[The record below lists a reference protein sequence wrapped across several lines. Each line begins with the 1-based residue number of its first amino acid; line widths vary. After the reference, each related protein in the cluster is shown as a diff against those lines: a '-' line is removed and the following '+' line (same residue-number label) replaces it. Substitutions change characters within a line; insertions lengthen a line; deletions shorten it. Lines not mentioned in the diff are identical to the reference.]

1 MLQHKAPTLV
11 EFANIPS
18 ASLHQSINTYS
29 SWSQQ
34 HMDLSESSAMME
46 YAHLASVK
54 FSNSEVE
61 QDRIAS
67 YGESG
72 VKYAGLII
80 ASL

>member
-1 MLQHKAPTLV
+1 
-11 EFANIPS
+11 
-18 ASLHQSINTYS
+18 
-29 SWSQQ
+29 
-34 HMDLSESSAMME
+34 MDLSESSAMME

-80 ASL
+80 ASLWAVWQEGRMDPNTYLAKL